1 MVNHPKHYKAKNGM
15 EAIDVIEA
23 FTEGLNG
30 IEATD
35 TGNIIKYAL
44 RWKEKNGVEDLKK
57 IVWYANH
64 LIEHLEKGEPPA
76 RGKLSFET
84 TPINNKI
91 RFECPYCHE
100 HEIKK
105 ECLKEDSD
113 GALYAFCFLC
123 PNCRRMYNIKIY
135 RDLTYDEYLLYE
147 KKVEKETL
155 YKISD
160 IVKFPY
166 GTKFEN
172 VETGTIYIIEQQ
184 LKILKNNGDY
194 DYPALDKES
203 FEENYR
209 LVK

>member
-1 MVNHPKHYKAKNGM
+1 M
-15 EAIDVIEA
+15 
-23 FTEGLNG
+23 T
-30 IEATD
+30 
-35 TGNIIKYAL
+35 NIYYTK
-44 RWKEKNGVEDLKK
+44 
-57 IVWYANH
+57 
-64 LIEHLEKGEPPA
+64 
-76 RGKLSFET
+76 
-84 TPINNKI
+84 
-91 RFECPYCHE
+91 
-100 HEIKK
+100 
-105 ECLKEDSD
+105 
-113 GALYAFCFLC
+113 
-123 PNCRRMYNIKIY
+123 
-135 RDLTYDEYLLYE
+135 

-203 FEENYR
+203 FEEDYR

>member
-1 MVNHPKHYKAKNGM
+1 MSDMVNHPKHYKAKNGM

-23 FTEGLNG
+23 FTERLSG

-64 LIEHLEKGEPPA
+64 LIEHLEKKEA
-76 RGKLSFET
+76 HAKGKLSFEI
-84 TPINNKI
+84 TPFNNEI
-91 RFECPYCHE
+91 RFECPYCHIYDFRQVDDGNDGMDESSCE
-100 HEIKK
+100 HT
-105 ECLKEDSD
+105 
-113 GALYAFCFLC
+113 FWC
-123 PNCRRMYNIKIY
+123 PKCKRMYNIKINA
-135 RDLTYDEYLLYE
+135 
-147 KKVEKETL
+147 EKETL

-160 IVKFPY
+160 IVTFPY

-172 VETGTIYIIEQQ
+172 IETGTIYIIEQQ
-184 LKILKNNGDY
+184 LKILKNDGDY

>member
-23 FTEGLNG
+23 FTERLSG

-64 LIEHLEKGEPPA
+64 LIKHLEKKETPVKGE
-76 RGKLSFET
+76 LSFET

-100 HEIKK
+100 YEVKR
-105 ECLKEDSD
+105 EDLSEGID
-113 GALYAFCFLC
+113 GRLYVYDFEC
-123 PNCRRMYNIKIY
+123 PNCNRIY
-135 RDLTYDEYLLYE
+135 HLDIYHDLTYTAD
-147 KKVEKETL
+147 
-155 YKISD
+155 
-160 IVKFPY
+160 
-166 GTKFEN
+166 
-172 VETGTIYIIEQQ
+172 
-184 LKILKNNGDY
+184 LKY
-194 DYPALDKES
+194 SP
-203 FEENYR
+203 R
-209 LVK
+209 

>member
-64 LIEHLEKGEPPA
+64 LIKHLEKIEAPA
-76 RGKLSFET
+76 KGKLSFET

-91 RFECPYCHE
+91 RFECPYCHK
-100 HEIKK
+100 HEIKR
-105 ECLKEDSD
+105 EDLFD
-113 GALYAFCFLC
+113 GLDGSLYAYDFMC
-123 PNCRRMYNIKIY
+123 PNCKRMYNIKINN
-135 RDLTYDEYLLYE
+135 DLTYVAELQ
-147 KKVEKETL
+147 
-155 YKISD
+155 SQ
-160 IVKFPY
+160 P
-166 GTKFEN
+166 
-172 VETGTIYIIEQQ
+172 
-184 LKILKNNGDY
+184 
-194 DYPALDKES
+194 
-203 FEENYR
+203 R
-209 LVK
+209 

>member
-1 MVNHPKHYKAKNGM
+1 MNDMINHPKHYKAKNGM

-23 FTEGLNG
+23 FTERLSG

-64 LIEHLEKGEPPA
+64 LINHLEKSEPPT

-100 HEIKK
+100 YEIKK
-105 ECLKEDSD
+105 ECLTEGSD
-113 GALYAFCFLC
+113 GSLYTYNFMC
-123 PNCRRMYNIKIY
+123 PNCKRMYNIKIN
-135 RDLTYDEYLLYE
+135 RDLTYDIYLQY
-147 KKVEKETL
+147 V
-155 YKISD
+155 
-160 IVKFPY
+160 P
-166 GTKFEN
+166 
-172 VETGTIYIIEQQ
+172 
-184 LKILKNNGDY
+184 
-194 DYPALDKES
+194 
-203 FEENYR
+203 R
-209 LVK
+209 